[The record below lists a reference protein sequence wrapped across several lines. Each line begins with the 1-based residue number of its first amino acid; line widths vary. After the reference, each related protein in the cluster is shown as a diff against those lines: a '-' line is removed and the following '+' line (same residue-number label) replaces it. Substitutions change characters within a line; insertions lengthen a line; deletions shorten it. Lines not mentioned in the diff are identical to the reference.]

1 MRALRTPLVSL
12 LLLALLAPAP
22 AGAVADEISLDPA
35 RRQALAALP
44 ALRGQAVEADALAG
58 RVVVVAF
65 FASWC
70 PPCGP
75 EFDSLKRIQAEFA
88 DAGVE
93 VLAVDIFEG
102 YLADPEGAR
111 LRAFLARKAPG
122 FRVLAEGERLAH
134 LFGPVTRI
142 PTVFVFGRGGR
153 GRLHFVH
160 RKGASKTHA
169 SLDELRA
176 AVRTALTL

>member
-1 MRALRTPLVSL
+1 MTALRTALVA
-12 LLLALLAPAP
+12 LLLALPAP
-22 AGAVADEISLDPA
+22 AGAAPDEISLDPA
-35 RRQALAALP
+35 RREALAALP
-44 ALRGQAVEADALAG
+44 ALRGPAVEADALAG

-75 EFDSLKRIQAEFA
+75 EFDSLKRIQTEFA
-88 DAGVE
+88 AADVE
-93 VLAVDIFEG
+93 ILAIDIFES

-111 LRAFLARKAPG
+111 LSAFLARKALG
-122 FRVLAEGERLAH
+122 FRILSEGERLAP

-142 PTVFVFGRGGR
+142 PTVFVFGRDGR
-153 GRLHFVH
+153 GWLHFVH

-176 AVRTALTL
+176 AVRTALR

>member
-1 MRALRTPLVSL
+1 MRALRTACIS

-22 AGAVADEISLDPA
+22 AGAAPDEIFLDPA
-35 RRQALAALP
+35 RREALAALS
-44 ALRGQAVEADALAG
+44 ALQGPAVEAEALAG

-75 EFDSLKRIQAEFA
+75 EFDTLNRIQAEFA
-88 DAGVE
+88 DAGIE

-102 YLADPEGAR
+102 YLADPGGAR

-122 FRVLAEGERLAH
+122 FRVLEPR
-134 LFGPVTRI
+134 
-142 PTVFVFGRGGR
+142 
-153 GRLHFVH
+153 
-160 RKGASKTHA
+160 
-169 SLDELRA
+169 
-176 AVRTALTL
+176 